1 MVIVSNKKTYSI
13 INEAAHRKR
22 ARYQN
27 GLESNSYLGENVV
40 SPPTP
45 FLRVY
50 PAARGRGIIKCN
62 RERDYGKNRG
72 IRGPGH
78 FWG

>member
-40 SPPTP
+40 SPQYTLANSVTP
-45 FLRVY
+45 IFAKTYPRV
-50 PAARGRGIIKCN
+50 IQQI
-62 RERDYGKNRG
+62 ERQTD
-72 IRGPGH
+72 
-78 FWG
+78 

>member
-40 SPPTP
+40 SPQPLFYVSTP
-45 FLRVY
+45 LQEDGVL
-50 PAARGRGIIKCN
+50 
-62 RERDYGKNRG
+62 
-72 IRGPGH
+72 
-78 FWG
+78 